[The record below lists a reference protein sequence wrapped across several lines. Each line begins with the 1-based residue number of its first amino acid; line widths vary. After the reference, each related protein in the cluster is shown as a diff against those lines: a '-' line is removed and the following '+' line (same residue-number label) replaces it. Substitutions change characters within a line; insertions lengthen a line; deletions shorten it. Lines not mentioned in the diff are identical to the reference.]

1 MLKVCILFVLLPF
14 LCNAQ
19 RTPSIS
25 HITQEQIK
33 DIGGT
38 VELECSV
45 QYAKE
50 YTVLWVKNTRERG
63 DSVFL
68 STGSSLVIKDSRFAL
83 RYDPSSSTYT
93 LQIKDIQETD
103 AGNYQCQVILS
114 VNNKISADV
123 ELSVRRPPVISDNST
138 QSLVVSEGKP
148 VQMECYAGGYPH
160 PTITWRRENNAI
172 LPTGEYTKIY
182 ILSYHCYF
190 KCSLWLGKKRKK
202 WNTKIKLRC
211 IEILNVKSNIDSA
224 VSHFIEHQTAF
235 RTSFMYENEIIP
247 KGAQRFCSSCNEK

>member
-1 MLKVCILFVLLPF
+1 MLKITILLAFLPI
-14 LCNAQ
+14 LCYAQ

-25 HITQEQIK
+25 YITQEQIK

-38 VELECSV
+38 VEIECSV
-45 QYAKE
+45 QYAQD
-50 YTVLWVKNTRERG
+50 YTVLWVKNTRERS
-63 DSVFL
+63 DPVFL
-68 STGSSLVIKDSRFAL
+68 STGSSLVIRDSRFAL

-103 AGNYQCQVILS
+103 AGTYQCQVILS

-123 ELSVRRPPVISDNST
+123 DLSVRRPPVISDNST

-172 LPTGEYTKIY
+172 LPTGT
-182 ILSYHCYF
+182 YF
-190 KCSLWLGKKRKK
+190 VEHFNSL
-202 WNTKIKLRC
+202 NC
-211 IEILNVKSNIDSA
+211 FCNLNL
-224 VSHFIEHQTAF
+224 F
-235 RTSFMYENEIIP
+235 
-247 KGAQRFCSSCNEK
+247 